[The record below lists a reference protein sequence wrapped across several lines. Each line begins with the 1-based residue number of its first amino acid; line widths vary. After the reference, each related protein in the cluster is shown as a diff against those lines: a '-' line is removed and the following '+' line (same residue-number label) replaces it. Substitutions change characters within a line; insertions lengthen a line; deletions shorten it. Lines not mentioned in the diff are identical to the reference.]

1 MTTNF
6 PGGAA
11 RNTEPGPAPRCAPRR
26 VGRPYAETVSSAP
39 EYGAAAPTIPRGAG
53 REAISNAAR
62 EIFAE
67 RGYHGASIRD
77 IARRAGL
84 SLSALYHWHSSKQDL
99 LAALIQESTNDYF
112 EACEQALREAG
123 DNPVNR
129 LCALV
134 GAAVEWRVRRRIE
147 SEIRAREWRN
157 LEPAH
162 QARLDSLRRAATGL
176 WKDIVSDGVAKG
188 VFHCEHPDDAR
199 RAALAACNAISQWYD
214 PAGEIGLPELVDR
227 YTTIC
232 QRIVDYRP

>member
-1 MTTNF
+1 VPNGT
-6 PGGAA
+6 PRPAGGS
-11 RNTEPGPAPRCAPRR
+11 GCSR
-26 VGRPYAETVSSAP
+26 VRAVRPYADEVSSAP
-39 EYGAAAPTIPRGAG
+39 DLGAGAPTIPRGAG

-112 EACEQALREAG
+112 EACEEALREAG
-123 DNPVNR
+123 DAPADR
-129 LCALV
+129 LRALV
-134 GAAVEWRVRRRIE
+134 RAAVEWRVRRRIE
-147 SEIRAREWRN
+147 SDIRAREWRN
-157 LEPAH
+157 LEPEH
-162 QARLDSLRRAATGL
+162 QARLDDLRRAATGL
-176 WKDIVSDGVAKG
+176 WKSIISDGVAQG

-214 PAGEIGLPELVDR
+214 PAGEIALPELVDR

-232 QRIVDYRP
+232 LRIVDHRP

>member
-1 MTTNF
+1 
-6 PGGAA
+6 
-11 RNTEPGPAPRCAPRR
+11 
-26 VGRPYAETVSSAP
+26 
-39 EYGAAAPTIPRGAG
+39 
-53 REAISNAAR
+53 
-62 EIFAE
+62 
-67 RGYHGASIRD
+67 
-77 IARRAGL
+77 
-84 SLSALYHWHSSKQDL
+84 
-99 LAALIQESTNDYF
+99 
-112 EACEQALREAG
+112 
-123 DNPVNR
+123 VNR

-176 WKDIVSDGVAKG
+176 WKDIISDGVAKG

-232 QRIVDYRP
+232 LRIVDYRP